1 VRHVA
6 TRGVLESDGS
16 RHVRTSQRASVT
28 GNECYIKR
36 PTVVERPDGVG
47 RALYH
52 RGGLS
57 PGGLAVYAPPPWLI
71 ALGTIL
77 TGLAVAG
84 VLYAWTG
91 SRDRRRIVLATVA
104 SMIAFLIWR
113 GALIIA
119 NGANLDIDYPLLLG
133 LSFEDIGSGVM
144 AFLFTALALGLGPDA
159 AEPARRVVTSA
170 GLAGA
175 AAIIVDRF
183 V

>member
-1 VRHVA
+1 MSRSLVTNVTSHVGQA
-6 TRGVLESDGS
+6 WLFLTPRVGLCTIAADS
-16 RHVRTSQRASVT
+16 RQ
-28 GNECYIKR
+28 E
-36 PTVVERPDGVG
+36 DF
-47 RALYH
+47 
-52 RGGLS
+52 
-57 PGGLAVYAPPPWLI
+57 AVYAPPPWLI
-71 ALGTIL
+71 ALGALL

-91 SRDRRRIVLATVA
+91 SRDRRRIVVATVA
-104 SMIAFLIWR
+104 SMIAFLTWR

-159 AEPARRVVTSA
+159 AEPARRVVTTA